1 MIPEVLRKKTQRT
14 AAWSSHARRDR
25 LLPKIKMPLDTVM
38 LLPLLRNS
46 VNCLRLKPEAL
57 AIDWQRLLA
66 AFRSTVH
73 GVESKRA

>member
-1 MIPEVLRKKTQRT
+1 
-14 AAWSSHARRDR
+14 
-25 LLPKIKMPLDTVM
+25 MPLDTVM

-46 VNCLRLKPEAL
+46 FNCLRLKPEAL